1 MEVRGHSASYETL
14 AAQIAADTQL
24 LALID
29 RLPASKRQPN
39 LLLGAVRFL
48 GGPVS
53 VDRVPGVLRRNRAIA
68 ALPLDLQRGPP
79 RPGVRA

>member
-1 MEVRGHSASYETL
+1 MDTAERYRRFATVEVRGHSATYGML
-14 AAQIAADTQL
+14 AGQIAADAEL

-48 GGPVS
+48 GGPIT
-53 VDRVPGVLRRNRAIA
+53 DHQAFRAWTLA
-68 ALPLDLQRGPP
+68 E
-79 RPGVRA
+79 